1 MDFHPQVRQRF
12 VDESRERT
20 AQALSQDDA
29 GTNVF
34 MDGTTG
40 NIDSVR
46 YELARHGAA
55 HRTGDGDT
63 GLFLRLGS

>member
-29 GTNVF
+29 GTNIFV
-34 MDGTTG
+34 DRTTG
-40 NIDSVR
+40 DVDRIR
-46 YELARHGAA
+46 HKLARHGAA
-55 HRTGDGDT
+55 HRTGDGDA